1 MLINKQEKTNFRP
14 YPAQAQAVA
23 EACQEIFHQG
33 MKADKAVEKILK
45 ADKNRGSK
53 DRAFIAEQVYELVRW
68 YRLLTHIA
76 ENEPYQEKDWFVLM
90 AIHWT
95 LKGLSLPPWREFE
108 FISKDK
114 IWKSYKEVE
123 NNLAIIESIPDW
135 INETGEKELGSA
147 WPAILHA
154 LNEPA
159 SLILRVNTLKSNVK
173 LVKIDLEKDGVN
185 TVILDNEGLSVPN
198 RKNIFLTNAFK
209 NGHIEVQ
216 DYGSQ
221 QIASF
226 MEVEPGMKVIDACAG
241 AGGKSLHLAALMKNK
256 GHILSLDIYEKKL
269 IELQRRARRNGVHI
283 IEAKIIES
291 SKTIKRLKEKADR
304 LLLDVPCTGLGVL
317 RRNPDAKWKLPPT
330 FLEEVKITQQNLLR
344 DYSSMV
350 KPGGKLIYATCS
362 ILPSEN
368 ENQINTF
375 LQSKEGQLFTLENQK
390 TLLPNDFGYDGFFMA
405 KLKRNE

>member
-1 MLINKQEKTNFRP
+1 
-14 YPAQAQAVA
+14 
-23 EACQEIFHQG
+23 

-135 INETGEKELGSA
+135 INETGEKELGSS

-159 SLILRVNTLKSNVK
+159 SLILRVNTLKSNVR
-173 LVKIDLEKDGVN
+173 LVKIDLEKMG
-185 TVILDNEGLSVPN
+185 
-198 RKNIFLTNAFK
+198 
-209 NGHIEVQ
+209 
-216 DYGSQ
+216 
-221 QIASF
+221 
-226 MEVEPGMKVIDACAG
+226 
-241 AGGKSLHLAALMKNK
+241 
-256 GHILSLDIYEKKL
+256 
-269 IELQRRARRNGVHI
+269 
-283 IEAKIIES
+283 
-291 SKTIKRLKEKADR
+291 
-304 LLLDVPCTGLGVL
+304 
-317 RRNPDAKWKLPPT
+317 
-330 FLEEVKITQQNLLR
+330 
-344 DYSSMV
+344 
-350 KPGGKLIYATCS
+350 
-362 ILPSEN
+362 
-368 ENQINTF
+368 
-375 LQSKEGQLFTLENQK
+375 
-390 TLLPNDFGYDGFFMA
+390 
-405 KLKRNE
+405 

>member
-1 MLINKQEKTNFRP
+1 
-14 YPAQAQAVA
+14 
-23 EACQEIFHQG
+23 
-33 MKADKAVEKILK
+33 
-45 ADKNRGSK
+45 
-53 DRAFIAEQVYELVRW
+53 
-68 YRLLTHIA
+68 
-76 ENEPYQEKDWFVLM
+76 
-90 AIHWT
+90 
-95 LKGLSLPPWREFE
+95 
-108 FISKDK
+108 
-114 IWKSYKEVE
+114 
-123 NNLAIIESIPDW
+123 
-135 INETGEKELGSA
+135 
-147 WPAILHA
+147 
-154 LNEPA
+154 
-159 SLILRVNTLKSNVK
+159 
-173 LVKIDLEKDGVN
+173 
-185 TVILDNEGLSVPN
+185 
-198 RKNIFLTNAFK
+198 
-209 NGHIEVQ
+209 
-216 DYGSQ
+216 
-221 QIASF
+221 

-317 RRNPDAKWKLPPT
+317 RRNPDAKWKLSPT

-368 ENQINTF
+368 ENQIKTF
-375 LQSKEGQLFTLENQK
+375 LESKEGQLFTLENQK

-405 KLKRNE
+405 RLKRNE

>member
-1 MLINKQEKTNFRP
+1 MALSLSSSNIN
-14 YPAQAQAVA
+14 
-23 EACQEIFHQG
+23 IS
-33 MKADKAVEKILK
+33 D
-45 ADKNRGSK
+45 
-53 DRAFIAEQVYELVRW
+53 
-68 YRLLTHIA
+68 
-76 ENEPYQEKDWFVLM
+76 YQENYEDLLVSIEANQQKFNLLI
-90 AIHWT
+90 AICDDPK
-95 LKGLSLPPWREFE
+95 LRDRL
-108 FISKDK
+108 
-114 IWKSYKEVE
+114 
-123 NNLAIIESIPDW
+123 IEQY
-135 INETGEKELGSA
+135 
-147 WPAILHA
+147 
-154 LNEPA
+154 
-159 SLILRVNTLKSNVK
+159 
-173 LVKIDLEKDGVN
+173 KIDLEKDGVN
-185 TVILDNEGLSVPN
+185 TVLLDNEGLSVPN

-216 DYGSQ
+216 DFCSQ

-317 RRNPDAKWKLPPT
+317 RRNPDAKWKLSPT

-405 KLKRNE
+405 RLKRNE

>member
-1 MLINKQEKTNFRP
+1 
-14 YPAQAQAVA
+14 
-23 EACQEIFHQG
+23 
-33 MKADKAVEKILK
+33 
-45 ADKNRGSK
+45 
-53 DRAFIAEQVYELVRW
+53 
-68 YRLLTHIA
+68 
-76 ENEPYQEKDWFVLM
+76 
-90 AIHWT
+90 
-95 LKGLSLPPWREFE
+95 
-108 FISKDK
+108 
-114 IWKSYKEVE
+114 
-123 NNLAIIESIPDW
+123 
-135 INETGEKELGSA
+135 
-147 WPAILHA
+147 
-154 LNEPA
+154 
-159 SLILRVNTLKSNVK
+159 
-173 LVKIDLEKDGVN
+173 
-185 TVILDNEGLSVPN
+185 
-198 RKNIFLTNAFK
+198 
-209 NGHIEVQ
+209 VQ

-317 RRNPDAKWKLPPT
+317 RRNPDAKWKLSPS

-368 ENQINTF
+368 ENQIKTF
-375 LQSKEGQLFTLENQK
+375 LDSKEGQVFTLENQK

>member
-1 MLINKQEKTNFRP
+1 
-14 YPAQAQAVA
+14 
-23 EACQEIFHQG
+23 
-33 MKADKAVEKILK
+33 
-45 ADKNRGSK
+45 
-53 DRAFIAEQVYELVRW
+53 
-68 YRLLTHIA
+68 
-76 ENEPYQEKDWFVLM
+76 
-90 AIHWT
+90 
-95 LKGLSLPPWREFE
+95 
-108 FISKDK
+108 
-114 IWKSYKEVE
+114 
-123 NNLAIIESIPDW
+123 
-135 INETGEKELGSA
+135 
-147 WPAILHA
+147 
-154 LNEPA
+154 
-159 SLILRVNTLKSNVK
+159 
-173 LVKIDLEKDGVN
+173 
-185 TVILDNEGLSVPN
+185 VPN

-241 AGGKSLHLAALMKNK
+241 AGGKSLHLASLMKNK

-269 IELQRRARRNGVHI
+269 VELQRRARRNGVHI

-317 RRNPDAKWKLPPT
+317 RRNPDAKWKLSPS
-330 FLEEVKITQQNLLR
+330 FLEEVKFTQQNLLR
-344 DYSSMV
+344 DYSTMV

-368 ENQINTF
+368 ENQIKTF
-375 LQSKEGQLFTLENQK
+375 LESKEGQLFTLENQK

>member
-1 MLINKQEKTNFRP
+1 
-14 YPAQAQAVA
+14 
-23 EACQEIFHQG
+23 
-33 MKADKAVEKILK
+33 
-45 ADKNRGSK
+45 
-53 DRAFIAEQVYELVRW
+53 
-68 YRLLTHIA
+68 
-76 ENEPYQEKDWFVLM
+76 
-90 AIHWT
+90 
-95 LKGLSLPPWREFE
+95 
-108 FISKDK
+108 
-114 IWKSYKEVE
+114 
-123 NNLAIIESIPDW
+123 
-135 INETGEKELGSA
+135 
-147 WPAILHA
+147 
-154 LNEPA
+154 
-159 SLILRVNTLKSNVK
+159 
-173 LVKIDLEKDGVN
+173 
-185 TVILDNEGLSVPN
+185 
-198 RKNIFLTNAFK
+198 
-209 NGHIEVQ
+209 VQ

-241 AGGKSLHLAALMKNK
+241 AGGKSLHLASLMKNK

-283 IEAKIIES
+283 IETKIIES

-317 RRNPDAKWKLPPT
+317 RRNPDAKWKLSPS

-368 ENQINTF
+368 ENQIKTF
-375 LQSKEGQLFTLENQK
+375 LDSKEGQLFTLENQK

-405 KLKRNE
+405 RLKKNE

>member
-1 MLINKQEKTNFRP
+1 MLINKQEKPNFRP

-76 ENEPYQEKDWFVLM
+76 ENEPYKEKDWFVLM

-135 INETGEKELGSA
+135 IHETGEKELGST

-159 SLILRVNTLKSNVK
+159 SLILRVNTLKSNIR
-173 LVKIDLEKDGVN
+173 LVKIDLE
-185 TVILDNEGLSVPN
+185 
-198 RKNIFLTNAFK
+198 
-209 NGHIEVQ
+209 
-216 DYGSQ
+216 
-221 QIASF
+221 
-226 MEVEPGMKVIDACAG
+226 
-241 AGGKSLHLAALMKNK
+241 
-256 GHILSLDIYEKKL
+256 
-269 IELQRRARRNGVHI
+269 
-283 IEAKIIES
+283 
-291 SKTIKRLKEKADR
+291 
-304 LLLDVPCTGLGVL
+304 
-317 RRNPDAKWKLPPT
+317 
-330 FLEEVKITQQNLLR
+330 
-344 DYSSMV
+344 
-350 KPGGKLIYATCS
+350 
-362 ILPSEN
+362 
-368 ENQINTF
+368 
-375 LQSKEGQLFTLENQK
+375 
-390 TLLPNDFGYDGFFMA
+390 
-405 KLKRNE
+405 